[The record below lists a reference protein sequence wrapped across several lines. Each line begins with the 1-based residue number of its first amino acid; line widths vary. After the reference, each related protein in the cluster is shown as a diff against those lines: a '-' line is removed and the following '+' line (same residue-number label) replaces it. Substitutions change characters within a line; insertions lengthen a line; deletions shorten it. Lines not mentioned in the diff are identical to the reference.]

1 MKLQKVKDFKEKGLK
16 NQIGLLIL
24 KDLEI
29 QLIKYLSK
37 LIKYQIFKIKM
48 QKFILIHLIFIK
60 I

>member
-1 MKLQKVKDFKEKGLK
+1 MKLQKVKDFKEKGLN
-16 NQIGLLIL
+16 NQIGPLIL

-37 LIKYQIFKIKM
+37 LIKYRIFNVKTL
-48 QKFILIHLIFIK
+48 KFILIHLIFIK

>member
-1 MKLQKVKDFKEKGLK
+1 MKLRKVKDFKEKGLK

-48 QKFILIHLIFIK
+48 QKFISIHLIFIK

>member
-1 MKLQKVKDFKEKGLK
+1 MKLQKVKDFKEKGPK
-16 NQIGLLIL
+16 NQIGQLIL

-37 LIKYQIFKIKM
+37 SIKYQIFKIKM